1 MSLWGNYYRLLVIAV
16 GFLCLA
22 SVCSN
27 YIVIN
32 FTFICMKNDY
42 TESYLDKNGTIRSVY
57 DYTSGEKKWI
67 MWAVA
72 AGTIIGTI
80 PINLLYVKY
89 GARYP
94 FLVAGIVSCIS
105 TAFVPFAA
113 RANFF
118 ILILLRFLQGLAYSA
133 DFAAIGLM
141 TVRWAPLSETAT
153 FVAIL
158 TAFTGISSV
167 VTNSFTGIICES
179 SLGWKY
185 AFYLHAAVGILL
197 FVIWTIVYIDHPED
211 TKRVSQ
217 KELGHIQKNKSD
229 AHLDRNTSVPY
240 RKILTS
246 PVILCVWVNAF
257 FEMSAVIMFS
267 SFMPIY
273 FHEVLKFGIT
283 ETGFYVALV
292 LFSYMPI
299 RLVAA
304 LFSDKFTMISE
315 KLKIMIFNTFA
326 VGGSGFFFACI
337 GFIPAEHK
345 MISLSFFILTMCC
358 IGVNSGGFYKC
369 GVLHARQFAHV
380 VIAAIQWMKC
390 LALFSAP
397 ALVAIFVSD
406 ESNRLQWLW
415 VHLVLGGLMI
425 ITNFVSYFIF
435 TDEPAE
441 WTNSEVFIKM
451 ETTKSD
457 C

>member
-1 MSLWGNYYRLLVIAV
+1 MSLWGNYYRLIVIAI

-32 FTFICMKNDY
+32 FTFICMKTDY
-42 TESYLDKNGTIRSVY
+42 TESYLDDNGTIHSIY
-57 DYTSGEKKWI
+57 DYSSSGKKWI

-94 FLVAGIVSCIS
+94 FLIAGVVSCLATALVPLAAKIS
-105 TAFVPFAA
+105 
-113 RANFF
+113 FF
-118 ILILLRFLQGLAYSA
+118 FLIVLRFLQGLAYSA

-167 VTNSFTGIICES
+167 ATNSLTGLICES
-179 SLGWKY
+179 SLGWKF
-185 AFYLHAAVGILL
+185 AFYLHALVGLVL
-197 FVIWTIVYIDHPED
+197 FAIWTIVYIDHPED
-211 TKRVSQ
+211 TGKVSQ
-217 KELGHIQKNKSD
+217 KELGKIQKNKSE

-246 PVILCVWVNAF
+246 PVIICVWINAF

-267 SFMPIY
+267 SYMPIY

-299 RLVAA
+299 RFVAA
-304 LFSDKFTMISE
+304 IFSDKFRFISE

-326 VGGSGFFFACI
+326 VGFSGFFFACI
-337 GFIPAEHK
+337 GFIPAEHN
-345 MISLSFFILTMCC
+345 MLSLSFFILTMCC

-369 GVLHARQFAHV
+369 GVLHSRQFAHV

-415 VHLVLGGLMI
+415 VHLVLGCLMI

-441 WTNSEVFIKM
+441 WTNSEVTVKLEKI
-451 ETTKSD
+451 
-457 C
+457 

>member
-1 MSLWGNYYRLLVIAV
+1 
-16 GFLCLA
+16 
-22 SVCSN
+22 
-27 YIVIN
+27 
-32 FTFICMKNDY
+32 MKNDNS
-42 TESYLDKNGTIRSVY
+42 EVFVDGNGTVRSIY
-57 DYTSGEKKWI
+57 DYSSSEKKWI

-94 FLVAGIVSCIS
+94 FLVAGVVSS
-105 TAFVPFAA
+105 LATAFVPLAA
-113 RANFF
+113 RVNFF

-167 VTNSFTGIICES
+167 VTNSLTGLICES
-179 SLGWKY
+179 SLGWKF
-185 AFYLHAAVGILL
+185 AFYFHAIAGFIL
-197 FVIWTIVYIDHPED
+197 FVIWTFVYIDHPED
-211 TKRVSQ
+211 TERVSQ
-217 KELGHIQKNKSD
+217 KELGHIQKNKSE

-240 RKILTS
+240 K
-246 PVILCVWVNAF
+246 
-257 FEMSAVIMFS
+257 MSAVIMFS
-267 SFMPIY
+267 SYMPIY

-299 RLVAA
+299 RFVAA
-304 LFSDKFTMISE
+304 VFSDKFRFISE

-337 GFIPAEHK
+337 GFIPAEHN
-345 MISLSFFILTMCC
+345 MLSLSFFILTMCC

-406 ESNRLQWLW
+406 ESNRLQWMW

-441 WTNSEVFIKM
+441 WTNSEVTERF
-451 ETTKSD
+451 EKS
-457 C
+457 